1 MFQRLLGPITK
12 QYGGIQYNTIPESNA
27 VSAYGDFG
35 FLGSDVI
42 KHIMFF
48 LSSKDFCTAS
58 QLNNSFNKLAHDAPY
73 TVVKLVHTRNADNRI
88 YDLTYQQAILI
99 HSTLSLR
106 KEAAEKILQDGNI
119 NADVVKIVLSEIQ
132 RKSDLKNRYEHAK
145 KELVKAECTL
155 SRNKTTLKIL
165 KTLAGE
171 DTVSLCTI
179 ELGITPLRRALIT
192 ICLLELFL
200 IAPTLISFFDST
212 LFDWI
217 NEKIFGGN
225 EFDHDNYANYGNA
238 FAYTGLIVGVPL
250 TLFFSNRLPIWK
262 NEQVSKVRECEAN
275 EFDKEGYV
283 TSLKNALSYAERHP
297 YSRITKRS

>member
-145 KELVKAECTL
+145 KELVKAYYETTFYKDIVERYKVKNVDIMESLMNYALDNNATL
-155 SRNKTTLKIL
+155 FSVSAFGRIL
-165 KTLAGE
+165 KEKGVKSSKK
-171 DTVSLCTI
+171 TVSLYLKYLEDAGLIRMVMKASNKNIFFLFGLVSMMMTI
-179 ELGITPLRRALIT
+179 LRKEI
-192 ICLLELFL
+192 
-200 IAPTLISFFDST
+200 D
-212 LFDWI
+212 
-217 NEKIFGGN
+217 EKLPHFYFCILH
-225 EFDHDNYANYGNA
+225 HDNSD
-238 FAYTGLIVGVPL
+238 P
-250 TLFFSNRLPIWK
+250 
-262 NEQVSKVRECEAN
+262 
-275 EFDKEGYV
+275 
-283 TSLKNALSYAERHP
+283 TSYR
-297 YSRITKRS
+297 